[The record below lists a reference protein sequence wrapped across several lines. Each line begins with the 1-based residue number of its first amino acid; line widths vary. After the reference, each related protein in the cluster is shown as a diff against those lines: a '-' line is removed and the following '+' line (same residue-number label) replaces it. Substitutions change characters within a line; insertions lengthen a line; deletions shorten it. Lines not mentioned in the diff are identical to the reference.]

1 MIKIGEDWPGL
12 KIGTPKTFHENESK
26 VTRVIHS
33 APEVEP
39 KWLWALLTFVI
50 LESLTEILRVCAGFG
65 AVLSFYQCN
74 HFSGV
79 VLATC
84 SVILIT

>member
-39 KWLWALLTFVI
+39 K
-50 LESLTEILRVCAGFG
+50 
-65 AVLSFYQCN
+65 
-74 HFSGV
+74 
-79 VLATC
+79 
-84 SVILIT
+84 